1 MDERLPEKACTLLRD
16 IKYEYNADDGLS
28 YSSPARGVWNIVHIG
43 TLVPGGHQIYV
54 CPTSCLRGV
63 VLTTAELGAM
73 DRLSTITV
81 GEDNILE
88 GDMEE
93 TLHEGVRKVIDSL
106 PVRPRMMMVFTS
118 CIHHFLAVNYQR
130 IYRLL
135 RQEYPDIDFIDC
147 YMHPIMRRTS
157 PPVPTLWRQMYR
169 VLKPAAQNAREIS
182 GTDAAQNDRLT
193 HETDAARNARE
204 ISGDGAE
211 KQVSILA
218 CEFPRD
224 QHCDAVQHLR
234 RHGVRVADVVSSRTY
249 DEFLE
254 MSRSSLNLLFHKA
267 GMKAAKDLE
276 IRLKQPFLMMRPGYV
291 YDEIDEDMRSL
302 SERLG
307 IQAPSEEEIARL
319 REAAERAAAE
329 ALRALSG
336 ESGASSA
343 EPSGAAPGAPVPVS
357 VDGTAV
363 DCPLGLC
370 IFLLEHGFQ
379 VETLFID
386 SFTESEAVFEKL
398 RRLAPEL
405 KVFSALNW
413 NMRQIERGRYP
424 GSTSGASG
432 VLPVC
437 RERSGPENGRIVAIG
452 QRAAYFHDTE
462 YFVDLVNNDGMYG
475 YRGIVRLMELLAEAA
490 REKKDMRSL
499 IQIKGWGCSCG

>member
-1 MDERLPEKACTLLRD
+1 MNISCPSAKPEASTSKACTPIKD
-16 IKYEYNADDGLS
+16 IAYEYNADDGLS

-135 RQEYPDIDFIDC
+135 RKEYPDIDFIDC

-169 VLKPAAQNAREIS
+169 VLRPDSPDTGSIDNDSPGTGAAS
-182 GTDAAQNDRLT
+182 G
-193 HETDAARNARE
+193 
-204 ISGDGAE
+204 GE
-211 KQVSILA
+211 KDPRQVSILA

-224 QHCDAVQHLR
+224 AYCDAVQHLR
-234 RHGVRVADVVSSRTY
+234 QNGVRIADVTGSRTY
-249 DEFLE
+249 DEFLT

-276 IRLKQPFLMMRPGYV
+276 IRLKQPYFMMRPCYV
-291 YDEIDEDMRSL
+291 YEEIDADLAAL
-302 SERLG
+302 SGRLG
-307 IQAPSEEEIARL
+307 IPALSAEETEKL
-319 REAAERAAAE
+319 RAAAE
-329 ALRALSG
+329 Q
-336 ESGASSA
+336 
-343 EPSGAAPGAPVPVS
+343 AAADAAAVLKDTPVS

-370 IFLLEHGFQ
+370 VYLLEHGFR
-379 VETLFID
+379 VETLFVD
-386 SFTESEAVFEKL
+386 NFTEPEDVFMKL
-398 RRLAPEL
+398 RSLKPDL
-405 KVFSALNW
+405 KVYSALNW
-413 NMRQIERGRYP
+413 NMRQKEHGWQ
-424 GSTSGASG
+424 
-432 VLPVC
+432 
-437 RERSGPENGRIVAIG
+437 PEDEKIVAIG
-452 QRAAYFHDTE
+452 QRAAYFHDTNH
-462 YFVDLVNNDGMYG
+462 FVDLVNNDGMYG
-475 YRGIVRLMELLAEAA
+475 YRGIVRLMELLTEAF
-490 REKKDMRSL
+490 REEKDMRRL

>member
-1 MDERLPEKACTLLRD
+1 MKEYTPIRD
-16 IKYEYNADDGLS
+16 IAYEYNADDGLS

-135 RQEYPDIDFIDC
+135 RKEYPDIDFIDC

-169 VLKPAAQNAREIS
+169 VLRTESPDTGSMTAGSPDA
-182 GTDAAQNDRLT
+182 GTAPCGIKAPR
-193 HETDAARNARE
+193 
-204 ISGDGAE
+204 
-211 KQVSILA
+211 QVSILA

-224 QHCDAVQHLR
+224 AYCDAVQHLKQ
-234 RHGVRVADVVSSRTY
+234 HGIHIADVTGSRTY
-249 DEFLE
+249 DEFLT

-276 IRLKQPFLMMRPGYV
+276 IRLKQPYLMMRPGYV
-291 YDEIDEDMRSL
+291 YEEIDADLAAL
-302 SERLG
+302 SERIG
-307 IQAPSEEEIARL
+307 IPAPSAEETEKL
-319 REAAERAAAE
+319 RAAAE
-329 ALRALSG
+329 QAA
-336 ESGASSA
+336 A
-343 EPSGAAPGAPVPVS
+343 EAAAVLKDTPVS

-370 IFLLEHGFQ
+370 VYLLEHGFR
-379 VETLFID
+379 VETLFVD
-386 SFTESEAVFEKL
+386 NFTEPEEVFMKL
-398 RRLAPEL
+398 RSLKPDL
-405 KVFSALNW
+405 KVYSALNW
-413 NMRQIERGRYP
+413 NMRQKERGWQP
-424 GSTSGASG
+424 EENCGATDPDG
-432 VLPVC
+432 AK
-437 RERSGPENGRIVAIG
+437 IVAIG
-452 QRAAYFHDTE
+452 QRAAYFHDTND
-462 YFVDLVNNDGMYG
+462 FVDLVNNDGMYG
-475 YRGIVRLMELLAEAA
+475 YRGIVRLMELLTEAF
-490 REKKDMRSL
+490 REEKDMRRL

>member
-169 VLKPAAQNAREIS
+169 VLRPSANPGAAADAALAGSARDNTGSSS
-182 GTDAAQNDRLT
+182 GTAPSLLPPGQ
-193 HETDAARNARE
+193 
-204 ISGDGAE
+204 

-224 QHCDAVQHLR
+224 QHCDAVQHLK
-234 RHGVRVADVVSSRTY
+234 RHEVRVADVVSSRTY

-276 IRLKQPFLMMRPGYV
+276 IRLKQPFLMMRPSYV

-307 IQAPSEEEIARL
+307 IPAPTEEETARL
-319 REAAERAAAE
+319 REDAERAAAE

-336 ESGASSA
+336 EFGTSSVEPSGAASGSPSA
-343 EPSGAAPGAPVPVS
+343 EPSGAASGAPVPVS

-413 NMRQIERGRYP
+413 NMRQIERGR
-424 GSTSGASG
+424 
-432 VLPVC
+432 
-437 RERSGPENGRIVAIG
+437 SGPENGRIVAIG

-462 YFVDLVNNDGMYG
+462 YFVDLVNNDGLYG
-475 YRGIVRLMELLAEAA
+475 YRGIVRLMGLLEEAA

>member
-1 MDERLPEKACTLLRD
+1 MKEYTPIRD
-16 IKYEYNADDGLS
+16 IAYEYNADDGLS

-135 RQEYPDIDFIDC
+135 RKEYPDIDFIDC

-169 VLKPAAQNAREIS
+169 VLRPES
-182 GTDAAQNDRLT
+182 EG
-193 HETDAARNARE
+193 
-204 ISGDGAE
+204 GE
-211 KQVSILA
+211 KDPRQVSILA

-224 QHCDAVQHLR
+224 AYCDAVQHLKQ
-234 RHGVRVADVVSSRTY
+234 HGIHIADVTGSRTY
-249 DEFLE
+249 DEFLT

-276 IRLKQPFLMMRPGYV
+276 IRLKQPYLMMRPGYV
-291 YDEIDEDMRSL
+291 YEEIDADLAAL
-302 SERLG
+302 SERMG
-307 IQAPSEEEIARL
+307 IPAPSAEETEKL
-319 REAAERAAAE
+319 RAAAE
-329 ALRALSG
+329 Q
-336 ESGASSA
+336 
-343 EPSGAAPGAPVPVS
+343 AAADAAAVLKDTPVS

-363 DCPLGLC
+363 DRPLGLC
-370 IFLLEHGFQ
+370 IYLLEHGFR
-379 VETLFID
+379 VETLFVD
-386 SFTESEAVFEKL
+386 NFTEPEEVFMKL
-398 RRLAPEL
+398 RSLKPDL
-405 KVFSALNW
+405 KVYSALNW
-413 NMRQIERGRYP
+413 NMRQKERGWQPEESRGAA
-424 GSTSGASG
+424 GSDGAK
-432 VLPVC
+432 
-437 RERSGPENGRIVAIG
+437 IVAIG
-452 QRAAYFHDTE
+452 QRAAYFHDTN

-475 YRGIVRLMELLAEAA
+475 YRGIVRLIELLKEAF
-490 REKKDMRSL
+490 REEKDMRRL

>member
-1 MDERLPEKACTLLRD
+1 MKEYTPIRD
-16 IKYEYNADDGLS
+16 IAYEYNADDGLS

-93 TLHEGVRKVIDSL
+93 TLHEGVCKVIDSL

-135 RQEYPDIDFIDC
+135 RKEYPDIDFIDC

-169 VLKPAAQNAREIS
+169 VLKPA
-182 GTDAAQNDRLT
+182 DPAAPEQSSADSA
-193 HETDAARNARE
+193 DPVAADQAADPG
-204 ISGDGAE
+204 SCG
-211 KQVSILA
+211 KQISILA

-224 QHCDAVQHLR
+224 AYCDAVQHLKQ
-234 RHGVRVADVVSSRTY
+234 HGVHIADVTGSRTY
-249 DEFLE
+249 DEFLT

-276 IRLKQPFLMMRPGYV
+276 IRLKQPYLMMRPGYV
-291 YDEIDEDMRSL
+291 YEEIDTDMKTL
-302 SERLG
+302 SERIG
-307 IQAPSEEEIARL
+307 IPAPSEEETAYL
-319 REAAERAAAE
+319 RSMAEQAAAD
-329 ALRALSG
+329 
-336 ESGASSA
+336 
-343 EPSGAAPGAPVPVS
+343 AAAVLGDTPVS

-370 IFLLEHGFQ
+370 IYLLEHGFR
-379 VETLFID
+379 VETLFVD
-386 SFTESEAVFEKL
+386 NFTESEDVFNRL
-398 RRLAPEL
+398 RSLKPDL
-405 KVFSALNW
+405 KVYSALNW
-413 NMRQIERGRYP
+413 NMRRKERGWQP
-424 GSTSGASG
+424 D
-432 VLPVC
+432 
-437 RERSGPENGRIVAIG
+437 EKIVAIG
-452 QRAAYFHDTE
+452 QRAAYFHDTN

-475 YRGIVRLMELLAEAA
+475 YRGIVRLMELLTEAC
-490 REKKDMRSL
+490 REKKDMRRL

>member
-1 MDERLPEKACTLLRD
+1 MNISCPSAKPEASTSKACTLIRD
-16 IKYEYNADDGLS
+16 IAYEYNADDGLS

-135 RQEYPDIDFIDC
+135 RKEYPDIDFIDC

-169 VLKPAAQNAREIS
+169 VLRP
-182 GTDAAQNDRLT
+182 DRLDT
-193 HETDAARNARE
+193 GSLDAGTAP
-204 ISGDGAE
+204 SGE
-211 KQVSILA
+211 KDPRQVSILA

-224 QHCDAVQHLR
+224 AYCDAVQHLKQ
-234 RHGVRVADVVSSRTY
+234 HGIHIADVTGSRTY
-249 DEFLE
+249 DEFLT

-276 IRLKQPFLMMRPGYV
+276 IRLKQPYLMMRPGYV
-291 YDEIDEDMRSL
+291 YEEIDADLAAL
-302 SERLG
+302 SERMG
-307 IQAPSEEEIARL
+307 IPAPSAEETEKL
-319 REAAERAAAE
+319 RAAAE
-329 ALRALSG
+329 Q
-336 ESGASSA
+336 
-343 EPSGAAPGAPVPVS
+343 AAADAAAVLKGTPVS

-370 IFLLEHGFQ
+370 VYLLEHGFR
-379 VETLFID
+379 VETLFVD
-386 SFTESEAVFEKL
+386 NFTEPEEVFMKL
-398 RRLAPEL
+398 RSLKPDL
-405 KVFSALNW
+405 KVYSALNW
-413 NMRQIERGRYP
+413 NMRQKERGWQPEESRAAAGPEGAAGP
-424 GSTSGASG
+424 GSPAGPDGAK
-432 VLPVC
+432 
-437 RERSGPENGRIVAIG
+437 IVAIG
-452 QRAAYFHDTE
+452 QRAAYFHDTN

-475 YRGIVRLMELLAEAA
+475 YRGIVRLMELLAEAF
-490 REKKDMRSL
+490 REEKDMRRL

>member
-1 MDERLPEKACTLLRD
+1 MNRSCPSAKPEASSSKPEASSSKPEASSSKACTLIRD
-16 IKYEYNADDGLS
+16 IAYEYNADDGLS

-135 RQEYPDIDFIDC
+135 RKEYPDIDFIDC

-169 VLKPAAQNAREIS
+169 VLRPDGPDTGSIDNGSPDTGSPDTS
-182 GTDAAQNDRLT
+182 GT
-193 HETDAARNARE
+193 
-204 ISGDGAE
+204 SGGE
-211 KQVSILA
+211 KDPRQVSILA

-224 QHCDAVQHLR
+224 AYCDAVQHLKQ
-234 RHGVRVADVVSSRTY
+234 HGIRIADVTGSKTY
-249 DEFLE
+249 DEFLT

-276 IRLKQPFLMMRPGYV
+276 IRLKQPYLMMRPGYI
-291 YDEIDEDMRSL
+291 YEEIDADLAAL

-307 IQAPSEEEIARL
+307 IPAPSAEETEKL
-319 REAAERAAAE
+319 RAAAE
-329 ALRALSG
+329 QAA
-336 ESGASSA
+336 A
-343 EPSGAAPGAPVPVS
+343 EAAAVLKDTPVS

-370 IFLLEHGFQ
+370 VYLLEHGFR
-379 VETLFID
+379 VETLFVD
-386 SFTESEAVFEKL
+386 NFTEPEEVFMKL
-398 RRLAPEL
+398 RSLKPDL
-405 KVFSALNW
+405 KVYSALNW
-413 NMRQIERGRYP
+413 NMRQKERGWQPEESRAAACPDGAADP
-424 GSTSGASG
+424 GSPAGMDGAK
-432 VLPVC
+432 
-437 RERSGPENGRIVAIG
+437 IVAIG
-452 QRAAYFHDTE
+452 QRAAYFHDTN

-475 YRGIVRLMELLAEAA
+475 YRGIVRLMELLTEAF
-490 REKKDMRSL
+490 REEKDMRRL

>member
-1 MDERLPEKACTLLRD
+1 MLLKGEEISMKEYAPIRD
-16 IKYEYNADDGLS
+16 IAYEYNADDGLS

-135 RQEYPDIDFIDC
+135 RKEYPDIDFIDC

-169 VLKPAAQNAREIS
+169 VLRPES
-182 GTDAAQNDRLT
+182 EG
-193 HETDAARNARE
+193 
-204 ISGDGAE
+204 GE
-211 KQVSILA
+211 KDPRQVSILA

-224 QHCDAVQHLR
+224 AYCDAVQHLKQ
-234 RHGVRVADVVSSRTY
+234 HGIHIADVTGSRTY
-249 DEFLE
+249 DEFLT

-276 IRLKQPFLMMRPGYV
+276 IRLKQPYLMMRPGYV
-291 YDEIDEDMRSL
+291 YEEIDADLAAL
-302 SERLG
+302 SERMG
-307 IQAPSEEEIARL
+307 IPAPSAEETEKL
-319 REAAERAAAE
+319 RAAAE
-329 ALRALSG
+329 Q
-336 ESGASSA
+336 
-343 EPSGAAPGAPVPVS
+343 AAADAAAVLKGTPVS

-370 IFLLEHGFQ
+370 VYLLEHGFR
-379 VETLFID
+379 VETLFVD
-386 SFTESEAVFEKL
+386 NFTEPEEVFMKL
-398 RRLAPEL
+398 RSLKPDL
-405 KVFSALNW
+405 KVYSALNW
-413 NMRQIERGRYP
+413 NMRQKERGWQPEESRAAAGPEGAAGP
-424 GSTSGASG
+424 GSPAGPDGAK
-432 VLPVC
+432 
-437 RERSGPENGRIVAIG
+437 IVAIG
-452 QRAAYFHDTE
+452 QRAAYFHDTN

-475 YRGIVRLMELLAEAA
+475 YRGIVRLMELLAEAF
-490 REKKDMRSL
+490 REEKDMRRL

>member
-1 MDERLPEKACTLLRD
+1 MKEYTPIRD
-16 IKYEYNADDGLS
+16 IAYEYNADDGLS

-135 RQEYPDIDFIDC
+135 RKEYPDIDFIDC

-169 VLKPAAQNAREIS
+169 VLRPES
-182 GTDAAQNDRLT
+182 EG
-193 HETDAARNARE
+193 
-204 ISGDGAE
+204 GE
-211 KQVSILA
+211 KDPRQVSILA

-224 QHCDAVQHLR
+224 AYCDAVQHLKQ
-234 RHGVRVADVVSSRTY
+234 HGVRIADVTGSKTY
-249 DEFLE
+249 DEFLT

-276 IRLKQPFLMMRPGYV
+276 IRLKQPYLMMRPGYV
-291 YDEIDEDMRSL
+291 YEEIDADLAAL
-302 SERLG
+302 SERMG
-307 IQAPSEEEIARL
+307 IPAPSAEETEKL
-319 REAAERAAAE
+319 RAAAE
-329 ALRALSG
+329 Q
-336 ESGASSA
+336 
-343 EPSGAAPGAPVPVS
+343 AAADAAAVLKDTPVS

-370 IFLLEHGFQ
+370 VYLLEHGFR
-379 VETLFID
+379 VETLFVD
-386 SFTESEAVFEKL
+386 NFTEPEEVFMKL
-398 RRLAPEL
+398 RSLKPDL
-405 KVFSALNW
+405 KVYSALNW
-413 NMRQIERGRYP
+413 NMRQKERGWQPEESRGAA
-424 GSTSGASG
+424 GSDGAK
-432 VLPVC
+432 
-437 RERSGPENGRIVAIG
+437 IVAIG
-452 QRAAYFHDTE
+452 QRAAYFHDTN

-475 YRGIVRLMELLAEAA
+475 YRGIVRLMELLTEAF
-490 REKKDMRSL
+490 REEKDMRRL